1 MHLSNSRSYSSRDL
15 AWIKKSIMKNL
26 GINLNINGFNL
37 ERERVVFIFWEQ
49 TKNNPPLQSLATTTL
64 DKNFVLMATFTLSLT
79 ENRQRTMA
87 DLNTL
92 DSHKSNQQI

>member
-1 MHLSNSRSYSSRDL
+1 MHLSNSRSYSSKDL

-26 GINLNINGFNL
+26 GINLNINGFSL

-49 TKNNPPLQSLATTTL
+49 AKTNPPLQSLATTTL

-79 ENRQRTMA
+79 KNLQGTMA

-92 DSHKSNQQI
+92 DSHKSNLKI

>member
-1 MHLSNSRSYSSRDL
+1 MDQEEHHE
-15 AWIKKSIMKNL
+15 KSWNQSHYKWL
-26 GINLNINGFNL
+26 QPR
-37 ERERVVFIFWEQ
+37 EREGGIHFLGASADQ
-49 TKNNPPLQSLATTTL
+49 PPLQSLATTTL

-79 ENRQRTMA
+79 ENRLGTIA